1 MKKLIVLFLSLTVLI
16 SACGEA
22 DQVKEE
28 NQTIKPIDNVSIDLT
43 ENEPTMNEEEKFK
56 VDIPEYDAFSLYRR
70 RIEKQQYNEFIDH
83 GNEPQTMNL
92 KNIWSSRGRD
102 LFGNPNSKYLLIIY
116 KSSYYQGIS
125 GFSES
130 GFLNFKLIDP
140 DNGKTLWKKNINT
153 VDVVFNGE
161 RKYEIDT
168 NLNTDYFLD
177 YNIYINLNS
186 GEIISLDKDKIN
198 IFNVNSESAKE
209 IIIIPSNSEN
219 SNENRLLLK
228 GVSDNHIYIFGTGY
242 KGKSYIIEKQSGK
255 IVKETEG
262 KIFYAKD
269 QKKYYEAIKEMEN
282 NLVLY
287 CFDDNNQSLLWKREF
302 LLTNKEYLRYE
313 VWNWSNVTFFEYV
326 SFLGRNDNDYRMIV
340 IRLDPQN
347 GNTIWEKDV
356 EPNYSNYELPIVE
369 KDVNQDFVN
378 LKNEFPNLLIKNGEF
393 PKHRENYNNKDIFE
407 YNPRL
412 SKLRTLLDKKYVN
425 KTKMVVSDDR
435 IYLLA
440 GNKFAI
446 LDIDSAKEI
455 FTHTFT
461 SNFEEKESLYCP
473 DRILFYKNKI
483 ITQNSFGTYCF
494 SDEYSINQPEITPMH
509 LFIDA
514 WIPKNICKL
523 NNPELQKKDDI
534 ESENKKKLF
543 ATTPLTVKIK
553 NNTEKDMLCTL
564 ETDGYLVRLENNK
577 LEIKKGDSAEIKVW
591 VKDYQELNKFDELRI
606 IWDEGIAV
614 VSINSPAFVSPD

>member
-1 MKKLIVLFLSLTVLI
+1 MIVLFISLLVLI

-22 DQVKEE
+22 NQVKE
-28 NQTIKPIDNVSIDLT
+28 NQTIKLKDDVSIDLT
-43 ENEPTMNEEEKFK
+43 ENEQITKEEVKFK
-56 VDIPEYDAFSLYRR
+56 IDTPKYDAFSLFRR
-70 RIEKQQYNEFIDH
+70 RLEKNESNEFVAPE
-83 GNEPQTMNL
+83 NEPRTMRL

-102 LFGNPNSKYLLIIY
+102 LFGNPNSKYLLTIY
-116 KSSYYQGIS
+116 KSIYHLGVS
-125 GFSES
+125 GFTET
-130 GFLNFKLIDP
+130 GFLNFKLIDS
-140 DNGKTLWKKNINT
+140 DNGKILWKKKI
-153 VDVVFNGE
+153 DVLDLDLKTE
-161 RKYEIDT
+161 RRYEIDT

-177 YNIYINLNS
+177 YNIFINLNV
-186 GEIISLDKDKIN
+186 GEIVSLEKDKIN
-198 IFNVNSESAKE
+198 IFNISRKSDEE
-209 IIIIPSNSEN
+209 IITIPTQSEN
-219 SNENRLLLK
+219 SNESSFLLK
-228 GVSDNHIYIFGTGY
+228 GVSDNYIYICGTGY
-242 KGKSYIIEKQSGK
+242 KGKSYIIEKQFGK

-269 QKKYYEAIKEMEN
+269 QKKYYEAIEEMEN

-287 CFDDNNQSLLWKREF
+287 CYDDNNQSLLWKREF

-313 VWNWSNVTFFEYV
+313 VWNWSNITFFEYV

-340 IRLDPQN
+340 VRLDPQN
-347 GNTIWEKDV
+347 GSMIWEKDL

-369 KDVNQDFVN
+369 QDMNQDLFKLAYNVN
-378 LKNEFPNLLIKNGEF
+378 SYRPLLLLKNGEF
-393 PKHRENYNNKDIFE
+393 PKHRENYNNKDIYE

-412 SKLRTLLDKKYVN
+412 SKLRTLLDNNYAN
-425 KTKMVVSDDR
+425 KTKMVVSDKR
-435 IYLLA
+435 IYLLG

-446 LDIDSAKEI
+446 IDIDSAKEV

-473 DRILFYKNKI
+473 DRIMFYKNKI
-483 ITQNSFGTYCF
+483 ITQNSLGTYCF
-494 SDEYSINQPEITPMH
+494 SDEYTTNQPETTPMH
-509 LFIDA
+509 LSIDA
-514 WIPKNICKL
+514 WIPKNMHRL
-523 NNPELQKKDDI
+523 NDPELQKKDDI

-543 ATTPLTVKIK
+543 TTTPLTVKIK

-577 LEIKKGDSAEIKVW
+577 IEIKKGDLAEIKVW

-614 VSINSPAFVSPD
+614 VSINSPAFVRPD